1 MKKISFR
8 DIKPTKTN
16 LIKLQKKLDFAVK
29 GESFLEYTIEQL
41 MIQIKIFWIDY
52 QLQRKN
58 FLNLFRKL
66 LIELNQTYKEMGK
79 NNVIKISK
87 LSRIQYKTLIHL
99 KYMKD
104 KGSIYPNIDLKFKK
118 DQKFPAYSFSYTSPH
133 LDYLIIILKLFF
145 KNLIS
150 YIEIEDRCLKSS
162 LNYKKINRRKNGY
175 KHLIIPQLQKDI
187 KKIKELLEENER
199 ESYIR
204 LKKTKNLINKNGN
217 YFYEVFK

>member
-1 MKKISFR
+1 M
-8 DIKPTKTN
+8 
-16 LIKLQKKLDFAVK
+16 DFAIK

-41 MIQIKIFWIDY
+41 MNQIKIFWLDY

-58 FLNLFRKL
+58 FLNLFRKV
-66 LIELNQTYKEMGK
+66 LIKLNQTYKEMGK
-79 NNVIKISK
+79 NNLVMISK
-87 LSRIQYKTLIHL
+87 LSKIQYNTLIHL
-99 KYMKD
+99 KYVKD

-118 DQKFPAYSFSYTSPH
+118 DKTLPAYSFSNTSPH
-133 LDYLIIILKLFF
+133 LDYLIIISKLFF

-150 YIEIEDRCLKSS
+150 YIEIEDRCLKLS

-187 KKIKELLEENER
+187 KKIKELLEETER
-199 ESYIR
+199 ENFIR
-204 LKKTKNLINKNGN
+204 LKKTKDLINKNGN